1 MIFKKG
7 DILQFCLEGDAISKS
22 FVFFQATRD
31 TKDQNETVRGYLP
44 NGELALTRDA
54 HRYNL
59 VSGSIPTTVMQVE
72 GDEYL
77 DMWYKNRPYSKYI
90 SVLP

>member
-7 DILQFCLEGDAISKS
+7 DILQFCLEGDALRQS

-31 TKDQNETVRGYLP
+31 TVGQDETVRGYLP

-72 GDEYL
+72 GDDYL
-77 DMWYKNRPYSKYI
+77 DVWYKNRPYSKYI